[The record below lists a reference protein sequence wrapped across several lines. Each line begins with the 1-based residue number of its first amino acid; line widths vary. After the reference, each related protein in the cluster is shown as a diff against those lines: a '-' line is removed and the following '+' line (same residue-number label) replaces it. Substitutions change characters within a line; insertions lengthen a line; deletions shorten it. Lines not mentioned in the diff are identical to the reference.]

1 MIIWLT
7 GQPGSGKTTMATKVF
22 KMYSDWLQ
30 LDNVIHLDGDD
41 VRDVLDNKDYS
52 LEGRRK
58 NIQFAIDM
66 ARVLHEKDYIHRDL
80 KMDNISYHMDHMNNK
95 KYMKLFDYNFM
106 IKGKKDPNKLTYGCA
121 ITKGYC
127 SPESYSDEEQVCKKS
142 DIYSLGVIFLEFMLE
157 HDLWCKGTNLYNCD
171 KSVRRYLK
179 KYSKTNPELSR
190 IIENCKFC

>member
-52 LEGRRK
+52 LEGRKK

-66 ARVLHEKDYIHRDL
+66 ARVLHEKDYIVICSFVSPYRDMREKL
-80 KMDNISYHMDHMNNK
+80 KEISKVKEFYLHSTRELRK
-95 KYMKLFDYNFM
+95 EYWVKDYEPPLENFTE
-106 IKGKKDPNKLTYGCA
+106 INT
-121 ITKGYC
+121 
-127 SPESYSDEEQVCKKS
+127 
-142 DIYSLGVIFLEFMLE
+142 
-157 HDLWCKGTNLYNCD
+157 D
-171 KSVRRYLK
+171 KSEEETLDEILNVCREVA
-179 KYSKTNPELSR
+179 TLS
-190 IIENCKFC
+190 